1 MSDKPMGAFSFK
13 FMYFILKFRDA
24 FLRPRKI
31 LNKIEG
37 IRNGVSIL
45 DYGCGPGSF
54 TMVAA
59 EMVGKDGTVI
69 AADIHPLAIKQIQ
82 KSASKKGFK
91 NIKTILTDGNTGL
104 PDSSIDIILL
114 YYVLHDFHNPYGII
128 RELYR
133 VLKSDGIL
141 TVIDHKL
148 RDEEVNALLTK
159 SSSAF
164 EFRNKINGKI
174 LVFVK
179 TTANQG

>member
-1 MSDKPMGAFSFK
+1 MSAFSFK
-13 FMYFILKFRDA
+13 FLYFILKFRDA

-31 LNKIEG
+31 LNKIED

-82 KSASKKGFK
+82 RSASKKGLT
-91 NIKTILTDGNTGL
+91 NIKTILTGGNTGL

>member
-1 MSDKPMGAFSFK
+1 M
-13 FMYFILKFRDA
+13 
-24 FLRPRKI
+24 
-31 LNKIEG
+31 
-37 IRNGVSIL
+37 
-45 DYGCGPGSF
+45 
-54 TMVAA
+54 
-59 EMVGKDGTVI
+59 
-69 AADIHPLAIKQIQ
+69 
-82 KSASKKGFK
+82 
-91 NIKTILTDGNTGL
+91 

-148 RDEEVNALLTK
+148 R
-159 SSSAF
+159 
-164 EFRNKINGKI
+164 NKINGKI

>member
-1 MSDKPMGAFSFK
+1 MSDKPMSVFSFK
-13 FMYFILKFRDA
+13 SMYFILKFRDA

-31 LNKIEG
+31 LNKIED

-54 TMVAA
+54 TMAAA
-59 EMVGKDGTVI
+59 EMVGKNGTVI

-82 KSASKKGFK
+82 KSASKRKLK
-91 NIKTILTDGNTGL
+91 NIKFILTGGNTGL

-114 YYVLHDFHNPYGII
+114 YYVLHDFHNPYEII

-148 RDEEVNALLTK
+148 RDEKINALLTK
-159 SSSAF
+159 SFSAF